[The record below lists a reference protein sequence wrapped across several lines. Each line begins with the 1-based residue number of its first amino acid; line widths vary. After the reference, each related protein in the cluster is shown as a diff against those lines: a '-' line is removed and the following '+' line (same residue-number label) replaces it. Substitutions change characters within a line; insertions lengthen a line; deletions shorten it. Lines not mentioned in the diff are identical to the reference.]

1 VLPPALVQVQVRALP
16 VLAAPAQARVLERVL
31 DREPV
36 LGRVQ
41 ARVPALAPELPAEQ
55 QQAC

>member
-1 VLPPALVQVQVRALP
+1 VQVQVRALP

-55 QQAC
+55 QQAG

>member
-36 LGRVQ
+36 LGRV
-41 ARVPALAPELPAEQ
+41 PALAPELPAEQ
-55 QQAC
+55 QQAG